1 MLNLDELFGIKIL
14 ENNEI
19 SLEGDIFYSKGIFVV
34 YLN

>member
-1 MLNLDELFGIKIL
+1 MFNLDQLFGIKSL

-19 SLEGDIFYSKGIFVV
+19 STEGDIFYSKGIFVV